1 LTPLAEALDPTYA
14 AAYVSLGY
22 TLRFQ
27 WNWLW
32 NEDPDP
38 LNHALQ
44 LAKQAI
50 ALDETLASAHGL
62 LSALYMSQAQFDQA
76 LGEAQR
82 AVALDPNSAD
92 SYNAL
97 WRATAEKYRSELS
110 ALFGPCNTR
119 RSVRG

>member
-1 LTPLAEALDPTYA
+1 MFEKAIELDPKYA

-38 LNHALQ
+38 LNHALR

-50 ALDETLASAHGL
+50 ALDESLASAHGL
-62 LSALYMSQAQFDQA
+62 L
-76 LGEAQR
+76 R
-82 AVALDPNSAD
+82 ASICRKRNL
-92 SYNAL
+92 
-97 WRATAEKYRSELS
+97 
-110 ALFGPCNTR
+110 TR
-119 RSVRG
+119 RSVKRNAPSRWTRTPLIATTCSLTF